1 MTLAG
6 IKKGDVIEA
15 DIMGQRFLAWVTSD
29 GAIHDEFRKKR
40 GLVIRPATPRVTHTF
55 ATAQQVVGHYRKS
68 AATPLK
74 V

>member
-6 IKKGDVIEA
+6 IKKGDVIEC
-15 DIMGQRFLAWVTSD
+15 DIQGQRFLAWVTSD
-29 GAIHDEFRKKR
+29 GALDDEWRKKR
-40 GLVIRPATPRVTHTF
+40 GLVIRPATPRITQTF
-55 ATAQQVVGHYRKS
+55 ATAQQVVGHYRRS